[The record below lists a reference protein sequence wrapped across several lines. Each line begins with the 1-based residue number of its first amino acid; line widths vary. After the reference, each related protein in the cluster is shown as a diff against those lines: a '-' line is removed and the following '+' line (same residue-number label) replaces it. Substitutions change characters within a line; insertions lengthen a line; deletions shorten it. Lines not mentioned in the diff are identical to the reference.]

1 MINNDITK
9 VIFRKFPDGDVIA
22 IFPQI
27 AADSNRYHCLSY
39 MRVGQHSACDPLGVV
54 RKTKPATRR
63 EVEPLEMEL
72 ASIGYSLEI
81 IERNRRSFVDDRR
94 EQLRF

>member
-1 MINNDITK
+1 MNSDITK

-27 AADSNRYHCLSY
+27 AADSSGYHCLSY
-39 MRVGQHSACDPLGVV
+39 MKVGQHSACDPLGIV
-54 RKTKPATRR
+54 RKTKLATRR
-63 EVEPLEMEL
+63 DFEPLEMEL

-81 IERNRRSFVDDRR
+81 IERNRRSFIDDRR